1 MSRTPGGR
9 VVRATF
15 AAALTAALV
24 LPASLSQ
31 ARTVGY
37 ASDLT
42 KPDAVAIV
50 AGFRTVWRSSG
61 ADDKH
66 GKVLNAAQLAWN
78 DRVVSWINQHAT
90 RAQKFRALQDAE
102 NRTSGAGY
110 DQSITIADG
119 LGKRLGAFYAKGRIN
134 GSLPLTA
141 KLVDTTDGS
150 AGHYLGTK
158 GAKAVFSY
166 PRPYLKS
173 SARAGTVGGDSSACA
188 PSRVNASSLA
198 ALRKGKPWV
207 TAHGNL
213 RITRVPSA
221 MDTTRAFA
229 ATDVA
234 LDAGYGKASLCLGG
248 SFPSGHATA
257 AYSAG
262 LTLATL
268 LPELAPSILAR
279 TSEAAN
285 NRIVLGVHYPLDVIG
300 GRMVGEAAVAAR
312 WSDKRFRDEVLKP
325 ARDELVTYLEQRCGG
340 TLAVCIASDTPYA
353 NDPYA
358 GRQVPRGGNQAVID
372 RISAVAAYT
381 ARLSYGFAAVGLAGL
396 GASVPRGAE
405 NLLRT
410 CYPTLT
416 AAQRRAVLAQ
426 TETSSGN
433 TLDTTAPG
441 PHGSAGG
448 SWQRLNLAA
457 AMSASVLRM
466 PDGNVVV
473 LSVGD
478 QPSVTDA

>member
-42 KPDAVAIV
+42 KPDAAAIV

-78 DRVVSWINQHAT
+78 DRVASWINQHAT

-141 KLVDTTDGS
+141 KLVNTTDGS

-173 SARAGTVGGDSSACA
+173 SARAA
-188 PSRVNASSLA
+188 
-198 ALRKGKPWV
+198 
-207 TAHGNL
+207 
-213 RITRVPSA
+213 
-221 MDTTRAFA
+221 
-229 ATDVA
+229 
-234 LDAGYGKASLCLGG
+234 
-248 SFPSGHATA
+248 
-257 AYSAG
+257 
-262 LTLATL
+262 
-268 LPELAPSILAR
+268 
-279 TSEAAN
+279 
-285 NRIVLGVHYPLDVIG
+285 
-300 GRMVGEAAVAAR
+300 
-312 WSDKRFRDEVLKP
+312 
-325 ARDELVTYLEQRCGG
+325 RCGA
-340 TLAVCIASDTPYA
+340 TRPHVRP
-353 NDPYA
+353 A
-358 GRQVPRGGNQAVID
+358 G
-372 RISAVAAYT
+372 
-381 ARLSYGFAAVGLAGL
+381 
-396 GASVPRGAE
+396 
-405 NLLRT
+405 
-410 CYPTLT
+410 
-416 AAQRRAVLAQ
+416 
-426 TETSSGN
+426 
-433 TLDTTAPG
+433 
-441 PHGSAGG
+441 
-448 SWQRLNLAA
+448 
-457 AMSASVLRM
+457 
-466 PDGNVVV
+466 
-473 LSVGD
+473 
-478 QPSVTDA
+478 